1 MSATA
6 EAAEAEHHG
15 HIHGY
20 GTRPYRSYVLTALLA
35 SYILNFIDRALLS
48 VVAPQMK
55 PELGI
60 TDTAFGLLTGFGFA
74 LLYTLVGIPVAQ
86 LAETRHRV
94 WIMAIC
100 ITLWSVM
107 TALCGLSAPIV
118 IGGATIGAFWVLL
131 ACRVGVGIGEAGC
144 TPPANS
150 LIADY
155 YPPARRA
162 TALGYYAMG
171 VTLGTVLANLVGGP
185 VTDAF
190 GWRIAFIVVGLP
202 GVLLAG
208 VMVLTVRE
216 PPRGYT
222 DPPGTARRARATF
235 RDALKEVGT
244 KPAFWM
250 VTIGSMFAAF
260 GGYGINSFQSLF
272 LNRSFGL
279 SSGDA
284 AVLVNTPVGL
294 IGAVGTFATGWA
306 AERLGKRHPNA
317 IAWLPGVCL
326 VASAPI
332 HVWGFMTGQLWLC
345 VTLLCLGGALKYTYL
360 TGQYTIGQ
368 GVASAQARAVSVAIL
383 LFVVNLLGYGL
394 GPLFTGALSD
404 IIFAAQVADLGAPDL
419 TRKACEGAARAA
431 LSAPLQAVCRI
442 AHPESLRL
450 SMIATSGAY
459 ALSGLFFLLT
469 CRWLK
474 RDMVAV

>member
-1 MSATA
+1 MTATA
-6 EAAEAEHHG
+6 PATDG

-20 GTRPYRSYVLTALLA
+20 GSKPYRSYVLTALLA
-35 SYILNFIDRALLS
+35 SYILNFVDRGLLS
-48 VVAPQMK
+48 VVAPKMK

-60 TDTAFGLLTGFGFA
+60 SDTAFGLLTGFGFA

-100 ITLWSVM
+100 ITIWSIM
-107 TALCGLSAPIV
+107 TALCGLAAPIV
-118 IGGATIGAFWVLL
+118 IGGATLGAFWTLL

-155 YPPARRA
+155 YPPARRS
-162 TALGYYAMG
+162 TALGFYAMG
-171 VTLGTVLANLVGGP
+171 VTLGTVLANLIGGP

-190 GWRIAFIVVGLP
+190 GWRAAFFVVGLP
-202 GVLLAG
+202 GVLLAV

-222 DPPGTARRARATF
+222 DPPGTLRRARATF
-235 RDALKEVGT
+235 RAALAELSP

-294 IGAVGTFATGWA
+294 MGAVGTFATGWA
-306 AERLGKRHPNA
+306 AERLGRRHPNA
-317 IAWLPGVCL
+317 IAWLPGIAL
-326 VASAPI
+326 LLSAPVHI
-332 HVWGFMTGQLWLC
+332 LGFMTGNLGVCIAALC
-345 VTLLCLGGALKYTYL
+345 VGGALKYTYL

-368 GVASAQARAVSVAIL
+368 GVASAQSRAVAIAIV

-404 IIFAAQVADLGAPDL
+404 VIFAAQVSDLGAPDL
-419 TRKACEGAARAA
+419 TRKMCEGAARATLA
-431 LSAPLQAVCRI
+431 AAQQDVCRI
-442 AHPESLRL
+442 AHPESLRF
-450 SMIATSGAY
+450 SMVYTSISY
-459 ALSGLFFLLT
+459 ALAGVFFLIT

>member
-6 EAAEAEHHG
+6 PTADG

-20 GTRPYRSYVLTALLA
+20 GSKPYRSYVLTALLA
-35 SYILNFIDRALLS
+35 SYILNFVDRGLLA

-60 TDTAFGLLTGFGFA
+60 SDTAFGLLTGFGFA

-107 TALCGLSAPIV
+107 TALCGLAAPV
-118 IGGATIGAFWVLL
+118 TVGSMVIGAFWILL

-155 YPPARRA
+155 YPPARRS

-171 VTLGTVLANLVGGP
+171 VTLGTVLANLIGGP

-190 GWRIAFIVVGLP
+190 GWRAAFFVVGLP
-202 GVLLAG
+202 GVLLAV

-216 PPRGYT
+216 PPRGHT
-222 DPPGTARRARATF
+222 DPPGTVRRERATF
-235 RDALKEVGT
+235 RAALKEVGS

-250 VTIGSMFAAF
+250 VTVGSMFAAF

-294 IGAVGTFATGWA
+294 IGACGTLATGWL
-306 AERLGKRHPNA
+306 AERLRKRHPNA
-317 IAWLPGVCL
+317 IAWLPGWAL
-326 VASAPI
+326 IASAPAHI
-332 HVWGFMTGQLWLC
+332 LGFMTNQLWICVTALC
-345 VTLLCLGGALKYTYL
+345 VGGALKYTYL

-368 GVASAQARAVSVAIL
+368 GVASAQARAVAIAIV

-404 IIFAAQVADLGAPDL
+404 VIFAAQVADLGAPDL

-431 LSAPLQAVCRI
+431 LSAPLQAVCKL
-442 AHPESLRL
+442 AHPESLKL
-450 SMIATSGAY
+450 SMIATSVSY
-459 ALSGLFFLLT
+459 ALAGVFFLLT

-474 RDMVAV
+474 RDRVAV